1 MKKYIRGARDSLGV
15 PIEPDEEIPVAF
27 DYLGDPIYEQEQYFI
42 INDDIVLDDVQK
54 VYDYIKENYDSIDAD
69 LIEGDKKYEDFSI
82 F

>member
-15 PIEPDEEIPVAF
+15 PIEPDEETPVEF

-42 INDDIVLDDVQK
+42 INDDIVLDDIQNTQK
-54 VYDYIKENYDSIDAD
+54 QEQIKDELKQLALKFPVYNKA
-69 LIEGDKKYEDFSI
+69 I